1 MDTAVMVPLTPK
13 EAFLNL
19 QAGAAILDIRPEYET
34 DFRVFDVPRVI
45 YLPLD
50 SLQVGYEELPRD
62 IALIVADSVGFQSK
76 ETARYLVELGLA
88 SVSYLAG
95 GIIAW
100 ERAGLPISKDY
111 DYEMS
116 GGCACKLRP
125 HKEKPEGSSVAPASY
140 RSGREGV

>member
-1 MDTAVMVPLTPK
+1 MDTAVMVPLTPR

-19 QAGAAILDIRPEYET
+19 QGEAAILDIRPEYET

-45 YLPLD
+45 YLPLE
-50 SLQVGYEELPRD
+50 SLQEGCAGLPGD
-62 IALIVADSVGFQSK
+62 IMLIVADSVGFQSK
-76 ETARYLVELGLA
+76 EAARYLVEYGLA

-100 ERAGLPISKDY
+100 ERAGLPVSKDL

-125 HKEKPEGSSVAPASY
+125 HKEKPEGSSVAPSKE